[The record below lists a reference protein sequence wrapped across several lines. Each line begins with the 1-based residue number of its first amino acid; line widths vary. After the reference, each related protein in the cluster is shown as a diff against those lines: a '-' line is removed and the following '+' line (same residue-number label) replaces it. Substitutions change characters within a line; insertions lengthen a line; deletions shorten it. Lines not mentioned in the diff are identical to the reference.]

1 MKSTIKQVIEEQ
13 YLAAELL
20 NDNALLLYS
29 ENQNSDLID
38 IKIRYVDHRAIKDQ
52 LIASVKRKS
61 LTQGQTIVGVNHNQT
76 AIAIFQR
83 QEKDEK
89 LVRLYS
95 IEDHSFS
102 QDDFIEVEYS
112 QLFEKSPKILDLEM
126 KRG

>member
-83 QEKDEK
+83 QGKDEK

>member
-13 YLAAELL
+13 YLASELL

-112 QLFEKSPKILDLEM
+112 QLFEK
-126 KRG
+126 

>member
-13 YLAAELL
+13 YLASELL

-112 QLFEKSPKILDLEM
+112 QLCEKSPKILDLEM
-126 KRG
+126 KR